1 MNGRNASLTANKD
14 CKRALVQTIRKFY
27 ELFISDDKDE
37 TKAIA
42 QGNFTALLLFTTLAV
57 MMTLSTNL
65 LQQSWKPHDTVFYG
79 GGAFGL
85 ATCFLL
91 VRFGY
96 GVAARLL
103 FFYANIAIQFGF
115 TLLIESAFVS
125 ALQSLVFIALSFF
138 YLTNRQR
145 IFFFCVIQFLA
156 MNVAIAV
163 ADQSF
168 DDYMFVAARMIVFSL
183 SYSFFFAIAWY
194 MMLKLRKQFFQTRQL
209 LEQVESKNVALRHSQ
224 ESLEQF
230 ANVVAHDLKGPLQVV
245 AIYADLL
252 QSELGTKSEKA
263 GEYLEQISQ
272 SVETQG
278 RMINDVLAYS
288 RLDAPESQ
296 LRSQLDLCEIANA
309 VRSDMERLIP
319 SGTVTVQGNCMLYAN
334 RSRVR
339 MLLQNLVENGL
350 KYNRSETPT
359 VTIEFRSNEEGFAM
373 IQVTDN
379 GIGIDESQRDS
390 VFQLFSR
397 SHPEFD
403 YQGNGVGLAHCQ
415 KIVQDHL
422 GGTICVLEAE
432 GGGSTFEITIPSRV
446 SES

>member
-1 MNGRNASLTANKD
+1 M
-14 CKRALVQTIRKFY
+14 RAIRKFY

-42 QGNFTALLLFTTLAV
+42 HGNFTALLSFTAFLV
-57 MMTLSTNL
+57 VMTLSTNV

-79 GGAFGL
+79 GGVFGL

-96 GVAARLL
+96 DVTARLL
-103 FFYANIAIQFGF
+103 FFYANVAIQFAF
-115 TLLIESAFVS
+115 TMLIESAFVS
-125 ALQSLVFIALSFF
+125 ALQSLVFLALSFF
-138 YLTNRQR
+138 YLTNRKR
-145 IFFFCVIQFLA
+145 IFCFCVIQLLA
-156 MNVAIAV
+156 MNVAIAI

-168 DDYMFVAARMIVFSL
+168 DDEMFVPARMIVFSL
-183 SYSFFFAIAWY
+183 SYLFFFAVAWY
-194 MMLKLRKQFFQTRQL
+194 MMIKLRKQFYQARQL
-209 LEQVESKNVALRHSQ
+209 LEQVESQNVALRHSQ

-230 ANVVAHDLKGPLQVV
+230 AHVVAHDLKGPLQVV
-245 AIYADLL
+245 ATYADLL
-252 QSELGTKSEKA
+252 QGELESDWTQAS
-263 GEYLEQISQ
+263 EYLGHISQ

-288 RLDAPESQ
+288 RIDAPESQ
-296 LRSQLDLCEIANA
+296 LRSDLDLGEIAHA
-309 VRSDMERLIP
+309 VYDDMKRLVP
-319 SGTVTVQGNCMLYAN
+319 KGTVTVQGDCNLYAN

-350 KYNRSETPT
+350 KYNRSESPT
-359 VTIEFRSNEEGFAM
+359 VTIEFRSNEEDSVV
-373 IQVTDN
+373 IEVTDN

-390 VFQLFSR
+390 IFQLFNR
-397 SHPEFD
+397 SHPDFD
-403 YQGNGVGLAHCQ
+403 CEGNGVGLAHCQ

-422 GGTICVLEAE
+422 NGTIKVRGAKGGGT
-432 GGGSTFEITIPSRV
+432 TFEITIPCRV